1 MRRVDKIEL
10 QQLMAA
16 GATVI
21 EVLPAEEYAEAH
33 LPGAINISLKS
44 FSEDALAQVDRS
56 APVIVYCQDWL

>member
-10 QQLMAA
+10 QQLIAA